1 MSALEQ
7 LLEVQA
13 LDTTADQLR
22 HRRAHLPERTELDA
36 VQSALAALDKKAA
49 EVQAQRD
56 ELARNEK
63 RLEDEIALVREK
75 AVQTD
80 KTLYSGTIN
89 VPKELT
95 ALQEEIEALS
105 RRQRQLEDQE
115 LELMEQAEPLDAE
128 LATLASQ
135 RGVLDEQATGL
146 VARIAEQEVV
156 IDEELAGVT
165 AQRAA
170 ATSGI
175 PGELLAEYEQLRG
188 GLGGIGVAR
197 LNGNRCE
204 GCHLTLSAVDVDQIR
219 HGRPGVDADADGVAH
234 CTECNRILVP

>member
-1 MSALEQ
+1 VTALEQ

-13 LDTTADQLR
+13 LDTAADQLR

-49 EVQAQRD
+49 EVQAERD

-63 RLEDEIALVREK
+63 RLEDEIALVRDK
-75 AVQTD
+75 AAQTD

-95 ALQEEIEALS
+95 ALQEEIDALA

-115 LELMEQAEPLDAE
+115 LELMEQAEPLDSE
-128 LATLASQ
+128 LATMASQ
-135 RGVLDEQATGL
+135 RDVLDQQAAGL
-146 VARIAEQEVV
+146 LARIAEQEVV
-156 IDEELAGVT
+156 IDGELADVT
-165 AQRAA
+165 SKREG
-170 ATSGI
+170 ATAGI
-175 PGELLAEYEQLRG
+175 PSELLAEYEQLRG

-219 HGRPGVDADADGVAH
+219 HGRTDADGVAH